1 MCCNTLKTK
10 AYWTLTLG
18 LLAAG
23 IAMLFT
29 YTPVE
34 ETMGPIQKIFY
45 VHLPLAI
52 NTFLAALV
60 VFVASIGYL
69 LQRQSK
75 WDDLAAAGARV
86 AVLFGAGVLATGCVW
101 GHKAWGQWWT
111 WSPRL
116 TFSLMLWLLYAV
128 YLIVRGSIESPQR
141 RAAVSAVYGLAAFLD
156 VPLVWLSAK
165 LLPDIHPSTIHL
177 IASMR
182 ITLAFWFLPVTL
194 IGFGL
199 IAGWF
204 VQARARNRAARD
216 ARDTAVAVRSVIESK
231 RLATAKVA
239 SSF

>member
-1 MCCNTLKTK
+1 MCCNNLKTK
-10 AYWTLTLG
+10 AYWTLALG

-23 IAMLFT
+23 VVMLFT

-60 VFVASIGYL
+60 VFAASIGYL

-86 AVLFGAGVLATGCVW
+86 AVLYGAGVLATGIIW
-101 GHKAWGQWWT
+101 GHSAWGQWWT

-116 TFSLMLWLLYAV
+116 TFSLMMWLLYAV

-141 RAAVSAVYGLAAFLD
+141 RAAVGAVYGVAAFLD

-165 LLPDIHPSTIHL
+165 LLPDIHPSSIQL
-177 IASMR
+177 IAPMR
-182 ITLAFWFLPVTL
+182 ITLAFWFLPVTM
-194 IGFGL
+194 IAFGF
-199 IAGWF
+199 IAGWY
-204 VQARARNRAARD
+204 AAARGW
-216 ARDTAVAVRSVIESK
+216 TPGVA
-231 RLATAKVA
+231 
-239 SSF
+239 